1 MFSQGNFRVNFNAA
15 DHSSLVFPDSDRQ
28 ILRELA
34 LQVAEIASRP
44 VMAEHRDLWYRHNQL
59 EDTRPLILCDPENG
73 WNEIITDDQIRCQN
87 DIARHWEFHFRK
99 QIFWGDQM
107 GDDYVVEPVFEIPH
121 VYQETP
127 WTVAGSK
134 HQGTLHT
141 TLSNG
146 GAYHIDTILEDYAL
160 IDRIVKPT
168 MTLDQAKT
176 ETLQSLARELF
187 GDILT
192 VRIHTPWS
200 WSYGGLTDEFA
211 FLRGMENMLYDFY
224 DEPDSVHA
232 VMDLLARG
240 TLERL
245 DFLESNHLL
254 ALNNDGTYVGS
265 GGMGY
270 TRELPAAD
278 FAGPVRTRDMWAL
291 AESQITIGVSPDM
304 FAEFIYPYQK
314 RIMDRFGLV
323 CYGCCEPMD
332 DRFDII
338 KASDN
343 LRRVSVSPWANKPL
357 MAEKLGAD
365 YVYSWKAS
373 PSPLAL
379 PQLDEDVVRKE
390 LRDYL
395 AVTRDN
401 RVEIIMKDNHTLG
414 KNPRNLTRWVEIART
429 EIARLG

>member
-1 MFSQGNFRVNFNAA
+1 MFPQGNFRVNFNAA
-15 DHSSLVFPDSDRQ
+15 DHSNLVFPDSDRT
-28 ILRELA
+28 ILRDLA
-34 LQVAEIASRP
+34 LQVADIASRP
-44 VMAEHRDLWYRHNQL
+44 IMAEHRELWYQHNQL
-59 EDTRPLILCDPENG
+59 EATRPLILCDPENG
-73 WNEIITDDQIRCQN
+73 WNEIITVDQIRCSN

-99 QIFWGDQM
+99 QIFWGNQM
-107 GDDYVVEPVFEIPH
+107 GDDYVVEPVFEIPY
-121 VYQETP
+121 VYEETP

-134 HQGTLHT
+134 HQGTLHVT
-141 TLSNG
+141 KSDG

-160 IDRIVKPT
+160 IDKILKPQ
-168 MTLDQAKT
+168 MTIHDDKT
-176 ETLQSLARELF
+176 KILLELAQELF

-192 VRIHTPWS
+192 VRINTPWS
-200 WSYGGLTDEFA
+200 WSMGGLTDEFA

-224 DEPDSVHA
+224 DEPESVHA
-232 VMDLLARG
+232 VMDILATG
-240 TLERL
+240 MLERL
-245 DFLESNHLL
+245 DFLESNKRL

-270 TRELPAAD
+270 TRELPAPD
-278 FAGPVRTRDMWAL
+278 FAGLVRAKDLWVL
-291 AESQITIGVSPDM
+291 AESQITIGVSPEM

-314 RIMDRFGLV
+314 RITDRFGLL

-338 KASDN
+338 KASAN
-343 LRRVSVSPWANKPL
+343 LRRISVSPWANKLL

-379 PQLDEDVVRKE
+379 PQLDEAVVRQE

-395 AVTRDN
+395 GVTRNN

-414 KNPRNLTRWVEIART
+414 KNPRNLTRWVEIARE
-429 EIARLG
+429 EIARLD

>member
-1 MFSQGNFRVNFNAA
+1 MFPQGNFRVNFNAA
-15 DHSSLVFPDSDRQ
+15 DHSNLVFPDSDRT

-34 LQVAEIASRP
+34 LQVADIASRP
-44 VMAEHRDLWYRHNQL
+44 IMAEHRELWYKHNQL
-59 EDTRPLILCDPENG
+59 EATRPLILCDPENG
-73 WNEIITDDQIRCQN
+73 WNEIITDDQIRCSN

-99 QIFWGDQM
+99 QIFWGNQM
-107 GDDYVVEPVFEIPH
+107 GDDYVVEPVFEIPY
-121 VYQETP
+121 VYEETP

-134 HQGTLHT
+134 HQGTLHVAK
-141 TLSNG
+141 SDG

-160 IDRIVKPT
+160 IDKILKPQ
-168 MTLDQAKT
+168 MTIHDDKT
-176 ETLQSLARELF
+176 KILLELAQELF

-192 VRIHTPWS
+192 VRINTPWS
-200 WSYGGLTDEFA
+200 WSMGGLTDEFA

-224 DEPDSVHA
+224 DEPESVHA
-232 VMDLLARG
+232 VMDILATG
-240 TLERL
+240 MLERL
-245 DFLESNHLL
+245 DFLESNKRL

-270 TRELPAAD
+270 TRELPAPD
-278 FAGPVRTRDMWAL
+278 FAGLVRAKDLWVL
-291 AESQITIGVSPDM
+291 AESQITIGVSPEM

-314 RIMDRFGLV
+314 RITDRFGLL

-338 KASDN
+338 KASAN
-343 LRRVSVSPWANKPL
+343 LRRISVSPWANKLL

-379 PQLDEDVVRKE
+379 PQLDEVVVRQE

-395 AVTRDN
+395 GVTRNN

-414 KNPRNLTRWVEIART
+414 KNPRNLTRWVEIARE
-429 EIARLG
+429 EIARLD